1 MAYFSTANIFRLEV
15 PLVEKNPPTKTHETS
30 GKQIKHVERTRRL
43 TSGAA
48 CTASLPSLR
57 FHRHRRVPSL
67 QTLSVF
73 HYRSDR
79 QWTNCPVT
87 KNAPLVVVSCPRAQ
101 KGIRTP
107 SPALRQ
113 SARLVLFSQSCARA
127 PTLLTN
133 HVLYSTFQPWDGPPR
148 VLRAVGANPLLRE
161 NHVTSERGHAAT
173 ERPRCHVMRR
183 RRSWIGWD
191 GSQRPLRSV
200 EKSEMERTR
209 GTERRASAKTATDTP

>member
-1 MAYFSTANIFRLEV
+1 MRKTNKARRENSSPYVRSRLHSV
-15 PLVEKNPPTKTHETS
+15 
-30 GKQIKHVERTRRL
+30 
-43 TSGAA
+43 
-48 CTASLPSLR
+48 ASLSSFSSSSSR
-57 FHRHRRVPSL
+57 APSL

-161 NHVTSERGHAAT
+161 NHVTSERG
-173 ERPRCHVMRR
+173 
-183 RRSWIGWD
+183 
-191 GSQRPLRSV
+191 
-200 EKSEMERTR
+200 R
-209 GTERRASAKTATDTP
+209 GD